1 MGCSRKKISQ
11 PCRGYALVK
20 RYPIINRPFNLFM
33 KKIPSTELLEKYIN
47 GKCTEEEI
55 TLIKDWYYSLEGEP
69 DHVSDLSAIEEKLL
83 EEQIYNRILTNM
95 APAVEAA
102 EPEVVEEPA
111 RRRSF
116 RPWYAVAGIAA
127 SLLIF
132 GGVWLAQSGR
142 LKDNTIASAA
152 AQELVV
158 ITNNTAQIYKSV
170 LPDNS
175 VVWLSPNSQIKFP
188 KIFDKRFRG
197 ITMSGKCFFEVTKNP
212 QQPFIITSRTIVTK
226 VWGTSFLVRDN
237 DLSNSADVSVLTGKV
252 SVSIKNNEQPTAE
265 LVLKKGDVMLYPHQK
280 AVFMVDKNELKPQ
293 TENET
298 GILAWNRVNLSF
310 DNKPIGEIVPVLN
323 SKFHVHIKVI
333 NERINRYILNADM
346 AGFNLA
352 DVLEAFKKS
361 LNVSYEIKDNTIELE

>member
-1 MGCSRKKISQ
+1 
-11 PCRGYALVK
+11 
-20 RYPIINRPFNLFM
+20 M
-33 KKIPSTELLEKYIN
+33 KNIPSTELLEKYIN
-47 GKCTEEEI
+47 GKCTAEE
-55 TLIKDWYYSLEGEP
+55 TALIKDWYYSLEGEP
-69 DHVSDLSAIEEKLL
+69 DHVSNLSIFEEKLL
-83 EEQIYNRILTNM
+83 EEQIYNRILTNIT
-95 APAVEAA
+95 PQVEAVPGVTE
-102 EPEVVEEPA
+102 EPE
-111 RRRSF
+111 RRRGF

-132 GGVWLAQSGR
+132 GGVWLAQTGR

-158 ITNNTAQIYKSV
+158 ITNNTSQIYKST

-197 ITMSGKCFFEVTKNP
+197 ISMSGECFFEVTKNP
-212 QQPFIITSRTIVTK
+212 QQPFIITSRAIITK
-226 VWGTSFLVRDN
+226 VWGTSFRVRDN

-252 SVSIKNNEQPTAE
+252 SVSIKSNDQPTAE

-280 AVFMVDKNELKPQ
+280 VVFLVDKNLLKP
-293 TENET
+293 ENET
-298 GILAWNRVNLSF
+298 DQGILAWNRTNLNF
-310 DNKPIGEIVPVLN
+310 DNKPLSEIVPVLN
-323 SKFHVHIKVI
+323 SKFHVHIKVT
-333 NERINRYILNADM
+333 NERVNHYILNADM

-361 LNVSYEIKDNTIELE
+361 LNVNYEIKDNTIELE